1 MSLSEQSEGVGAEVV
16 MEGVWRAVVGG
27 GSCWEFGREDG
38 GVDIEVDID
47 GAWCEEVEVLAKL
60 ECAEGVEVLAKLV
73 CAEAVLEPV
82 VPR

>member
-16 MEGVWRAVVGG
+16 MDGVWRAVVGG
-27 GSCWEFGREDG
+27 GSGWELG
-38 GVDIEVDID
+38 GVKVEVEVD

-82 VPR
+82 VSR